1 MSDEQEQSTPVW
13 HAIVGDGWRPV
24 QFGEQT
30 RQDDQVLLAC
40 GWVDADYGVS
50 VPYRTDMRPR
60 RRRETLYEILIIK
73 DGVDYCRTKGA
84 KPGDCFQLLE
94 GGELIP
100 VEVEE

>member
-1 MSDEQEQSTPVW
+1 
-13 HAIVGDGWRPV
+13 
-24 QFGEQT
+24 
-30 RQDDQVLLAC
+30 
-40 GWVDADYGVS
+40 
-50 VPYRTDMRPR
+50 MRPR